1 MCSIPFEKQLVYN
14 GCLVNYV
21 LVCICSVAWVLDT
34 STNRY
39 YIIDTI
45 VQLINWIFPLVIENR
60 FAEDNQLNR
69 APLITSKQFEFG
81 TPHFHPTEF
90 FNSKF
95 LLPCWT
101 TGHHFTAVITY

>member
-1 MCSIPFEKQLVYN
+1 M
-14 GCLVNYV
+14 VNCV

-60 FAEDNQLNR
+60 FAEDNELNR
-69 APLITSKQFEFG
+69 APLITSKQFEFERPIF
-81 TPHFHPTEF
+81 TPPSFSTQ
-90 FNSKF
+90 NSCYRAG
-95 LLPCWT
+95 PQDT
-101 TGHHFTAVITY
+101 TSVL